1 MALSTISFERTTG
14 NLARPLPGK
23 DHISGLVFYGAK
35 PAEFGSANV
44 VEVFTIEEAEA
55 LGITE
60 ANYPVQHY
68 HVSEFFRIG
77 GGAKL
82 FIGIFPAPTGTT
94 PTHDFEE
101 VATIQ
106 AFSGGD
112 LRQVGVYTQLA
123 FAAAQVTALQAIC
136 TRLEGEDAPLS
147 AILCADIS
155 AQTLAGLA
163 DITASAAKNV
173 SVMIGQ
179 DGNGKGSQLFAS
191 QAKTIGAVGAALGAV
206 ARSAVNENIGWV
218 AKFDVSGSELDA
230 VAFGEGTQFRTV
242 SRTQLDELD
251 NKGYVF
257 LIKYSGRNGSYF
269 NGTHTAS
276 TGDYNGIE
284 LNRTIDKA
292 IRGVRQVLL
301 PFLNSPLR
309 VNASG
314 QLSQDTIAAIK
325 AEANRPLNQMARAGE
340 LSGAVVEID
349 PAQDVLST
357 SEVQVNIRLLGTGL
371 ARKIKV
377 KTGYT
382 TSLS

>member
-1 MALSTISFERTTG
+1 MALSTITFERTTG

-23 DHISGLVFYGAK
+23 DHISGLLFYGAK
-35 PAEFGSANV
+35 PVEFGSADV
-44 VEVFTIEEAEA
+44 VEVFTIDEAEA

-68 HVSEFFRIG
+68 HVAEFFRIG
-77 GGAKL
+77 SGAKL
-82 FIGIFPAPTGTT
+82 YIGIFPAPDELTA
-94 PTHDFEE
+94 HDFEE
-101 VATIQ
+101 VATMQ
-106 AFSGGD
+106 AFAGGE
-112 LRQVGVYTQLA
+112 LRQVGVYTQKA
-123 FAAAQVTALQAIC
+123 FAVAQIAALQAIC
-136 TRLEGEDAPLS
+136 ARLEGEDAPLS
-147 AILCADIS
+147 AILTANI
-155 AQTLAGLA
+155 AGQTLAGLP
-163 DITASAAKNV
+163 DLTASAAKNV

-206 ARSAVNENIGWV
+206 ARAAVNENIGWV
-218 AKFDVSGSELDA
+218 AKFDVSGAELDA
-230 VAFGEGTQFRTV
+230 VAFGEGTQYRTV
-242 SRTQLDELD
+242 SKTQLNELD
-251 NKGYVF
+251 DKGYIF
-257 LIKYSGRNGSYF
+257 LMKYTGRNGSYF
-269 NGTHTAS
+269 NGAHTAS

-325 AEANRPLNQMARAGE
+325 AEGNRPLNQMARAGE
-340 LSGAVVEID
+340 LSGAVIEID

-357 SEVQVNIRLLGTGL
+357 SVVQVSIRLLGTGL
-371 ARKIKV
+371 ARKFSV